1 LKLKIMFGR
10 ELQMIWICPFQEKE
24 MEGGEGRSLTQWPM
38 EGSIALWPLEGSI
51 AWWWAMEGSIA

>member
-1 LKLKIMFGR
+1 MFGR